1 MQIYHLFIL
10 RSVQQAFL
18 AMRLFLV
25 KDFLDLIFP
34 RNCDLCGQTLFDRE
48 NCLCSVC
55 IGLLPVTT
63 YHLRASD
70 NDLIDKVRGLS
81 RIDLAMAF
89 LKFTKEGK
97 SQQLLHQLKYRNKP
111 QLAQELGVLYG
122 RILAEGQ
129 LKNRWNVIVPV
140 PLHPLKLKRRGYN
153 QSEEFGKGLS
163 KELGIPLQ
171 NLLVREKYTETQTK
185 KSRLERMSNV
195 GDVFRLSSNKSVDNQ
210 EVMLVDDV
218 MTTGATLCACANELL
233 RNNAKTVDLI
243 TLAAGGK
250 I

>member
-1 MQIYHLFIL
+1 
-10 RSVQQAFL
+10 
-18 AMRLFLV
+18 
-25 KDFLDLIFP
+25 
-34 RNCDLCGQTLFDRE
+34 
-48 NCLCSVC
+48 
-55 IGLLPVTT
+55 
-63 YHLRASD
+63 
-70 NDLIDKVRGLS
+70 
-81 RIDLAMAF
+81 
-89 LKFTKEGK
+89 
-97 SQQLLHQLKYRNKP
+97 LKYRNKP

-195 GDVFRLSSNKSVDNQ
+195 GDVFRFSNGKSIDNQ
-210 EVMLVDDV
+210 SVMLVDDV

>member
-55 IGLLPVTT
+55 IGLLPVTS
-63 YHLRASD
+63 YHMRASE

-195 GDVFRLSSNKSVDNQ
+195 GDVFRFSNGKSIDNQ
-210 EVMLVDDV
+210 SVMLVDDV

>member
-1 MQIYHLFIL
+1 MQIYHVFIL

-55 IGLLPVTT
+55 IGLLPVTS
-63 YHLRASD
+63 YHMRASE

-81 RIDLAMAF
+81 RIELAMAF

-163 KELGIPLQ
+163 KELGIPIQ
-171 NLLVREKYTETQTK
+171 NLLEREKYTETQTK
-185 KSRLERMSNV
+185 KSRFERMSNV
-195 GDVFRLSSNKSVDNQ
+195 DDVFRFSKGKSIDNQ
-210 EVMLVDDV
+210 SVMLVDDV

>member
-1 MQIYHLFIL
+1 MQIYHLFVL

-18 AMRLFLV
+18 AMRLFLI

-34 RNCDLCGQTLFDRE
+34 RNCDLCGQSLFDRE

-55 IGLLPVTT
+55 IGLLPLTS
-63 YHLRASD
+63 YHLRAYD

-81 RIDLAMAF
+81 RIELAMAF
-89 LKFTKEGK
+89 LKFTKDGK

-111 QLAQELGVLYG
+111 GLALELGVLYG
-122 RILAEGQ
+122 RILAETDFR
-129 LKNRWNVIVPV
+129 NRWNLIVPV

-163 KELGIPLQ
+163 KELAIPIE
-171 NLLVREKYTETQTK
+171 NLLERKKFTETQTK
-185 KSRLERMSNV
+185 KSRLERMSNMD
-195 GDVFRLSSNKSVDNQ
+195 DVFQVYESNYIENQ
-210 EVMLVDDV
+210 RIMLVDDV